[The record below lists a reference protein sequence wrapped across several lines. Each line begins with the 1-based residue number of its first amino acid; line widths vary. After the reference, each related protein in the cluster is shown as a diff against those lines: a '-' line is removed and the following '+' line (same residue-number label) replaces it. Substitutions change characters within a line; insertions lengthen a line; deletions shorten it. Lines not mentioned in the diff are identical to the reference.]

1 MTNEDVTPRR
11 LQKYS
16 IPSKRTKDD
25 SEHILQKASLAH
37 REGRLG
43 EAENGYLEVLR
54 KKPDWGPVLNALG
67 TVFLDQCQPDKAQK
81 VFEKA
86 CELRPPYF
94 PACYNLARLKQ
105 RGNDHKGAISIY
117 RAILERQPDFGQAWN
132 NLGLAYREI
141 GDPDEA
147 LSCFRRAVALAPDM
161 AEAWNNLGVAQDEFN
176 MIEDASKSYT
186 KAIEIRSDYASA
198 HFNLGVSLQK
208 LRHFKEAEDH
218 YKKVLEMKPD
228 HEAARFMLQSLG
240 TWETPDAAPAEHV
253 RRIFDRC
260 AGTFERILVK
270 DLEYKTPEL
279 LFDLVRP
286 YLSQEMNVLDLGCGT
301 GLGSQ
306 LYRPF
311 AKRLIGVD
319 VSSKMLEKAA
329 EKKIYNQLQVFDILQ
344 DWKFPKKFDL
354 IYSSDV
360 FVYFGNLDP
369 IIRSASSYLVYGGIL
384 AFSVERL
391 EDKSMGYRLFPSG
404 RYAHSRTYIQ
414 DCLRRHGL
422 ELIEQTKAEIR
433 KESGNQVRGLLIVA
447 KNIGTSTCKGDSGG
461 RHR

>member
-1 MTNEDVTPRR
+1 MTNEDVTPR
-11 LQKYS
+11 LSQKYS
-16 IPSKRTKDD
+16 IPWKATKDD
-25 SEHILQKASLAH
+25 SKHMLQKASLAH

-43 EAENGYLEVLR
+43 EAEQGYLEVLK

-67 TVFLDQCQPDKAQK
+67 TVFLDQCQPDKAWK

-105 RGNDHKGAISIY
+105 QENDHKGAIRIY
-117 RAILERQPDFGQAWN
+117 RVILERQPDFGQAWN
-132 NLGLAYREI
+132 NLGMAYRET
-141 GDPDEA
+141 GDQDEA
-147 LSCFRRAVALAPDM
+147 LSCFQRAVAFAPDM

-176 MIEDASKSYT
+176 MIQEASKSYR

-208 LRHFKEAEDH
+208 LRHFKEAADH
-218 YKKVLEMKPD
+218 YKKVLETKPD
-228 HEAARFMLQSLG
+228 DEAARFMLQSLG

-279 LFDLVRP
+279 LFELVRP
-286 YLSQEMNVLDLGCGT
+286 YLSQEMKVLDLGCGT

-311 AKRLIGVD
+311 AKILIGVD

-329 EKKIYNQLQVFDILQ
+329 EKKIYDRLKVFDMLQ
-344 DWKFPKKFDL
+344 DWEFSQKFDL

-360 FVYFGNLDP
+360 FVYFGKLDP

-391 EDKSMGYRLFPSG
+391 EDKSMDYRLFPSG
-404 RYAHSRTYIQ
+404 RYAHSRTYIY

-422 ELIEQTKAEIR
+422 QLTEETKADIR
-433 KESGNQVRGLLIVA
+433 KQSGNQVKGLLFVA
-447 KNIGTSTCKGDSGG
+447 KKGKP
-461 RHR
+461 